1 MGSQDATERQE
12 KIKEKIEEYRKL
24 MDVAYEI
31 FDGKYTM
38 KEIAEIPYKELLEKI
53 EREQRIAEQKVKSNT
68 ARKAMKEMGM

>member
-38 KEIAEIPYKELLEKI
+38 KEIAEISYKELLEKI